1 MGNYFGRKKDTDPTD
16 PTQDA
21 FYGVEVKRAK
31 AEKIFQTVY
40 RPHIFID
47 FYKSQLFKD
56 NDGGIAHEFWEQAN
70 NGKMRKVK
78 MSKLKDVGLQEYE
91 IPRLALTC
99 PLIVCDNETLCTY
112 LKRKYNYIDK
122 YPSDYYSD

>member
-40 RPHIFID
+40 RPHIYID
-47 FYKSQLFKD
+47 FYKSQLFKVSYL
-56 NDGGIAHEFWEQAN
+56 NVWKCVLWILVSIN
-70 NGKMRKVK
+70 
-78 MSKLKDVGLQEYE
+78 
-91 IPRLALTC
+91 LAKQQ
-99 PLIVCDNETLCTY
+99 IVYT
-112 LKRKYNYIDK
+112 
-122 YPSDYYSD
+122 